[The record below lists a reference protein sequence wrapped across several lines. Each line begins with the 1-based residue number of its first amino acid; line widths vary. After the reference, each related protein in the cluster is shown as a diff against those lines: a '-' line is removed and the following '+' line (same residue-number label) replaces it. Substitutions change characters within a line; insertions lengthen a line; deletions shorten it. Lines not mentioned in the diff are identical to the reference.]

1 MQLLAIIMEI
11 FTFRRHSWSKPPRT
25 TQLSYQQILSQYYF
39 YAWLLKLYLP
49 RGVTSSQE
57 ASSPGPYTKQFCRL
71 IKINLI
77 NGYLALVYQKS
88 THTTIIYLLKG
99 SVGFW
104 PKSFRSLSCL
114 ELGFTFPVWSRSV
127 LLSPLIWGKQ
137 NPNKVLDLACTVFS
151 KNTTPAKYVTSKL
164 LISPSFTSNS

>member
-1 MQLLAIIMEI
+1 MELSK
-11 FTFRRHSWSKPPRT
+11 FTFSKNAT
-25 TQLSYQQILSQYYF
+25 TGNYHGNIHISETFLKQTTKNYSTKLSTNSQSILF
-39 YAWLLKLYLP
+39 LCLTTVKLYLP

-77 NGYLALVYQKS
+77 NGYLALVHQKS

-127 LLSPLIWGKQ
+127 LLSPLI
-137 NPNKVLDLACTVFS
+137 
-151 KNTTPAKYVTSKL
+151 
-164 LISPSFTSNS
+164 